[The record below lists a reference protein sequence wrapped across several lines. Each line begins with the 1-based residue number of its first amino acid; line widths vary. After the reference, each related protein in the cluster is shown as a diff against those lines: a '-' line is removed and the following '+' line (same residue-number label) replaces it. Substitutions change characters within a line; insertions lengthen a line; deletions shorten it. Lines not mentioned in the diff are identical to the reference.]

1 MGKRKAVGTRIADAL
16 LTLLQNG
23 SAPYWSQSG
32 ETSWVLPVT
41 FTRTC
46 VPEMQKEKIQTPKG
60 FVVVGSVE
68 GTEYDRA
75 FEYFDFTIGV
85 GIAKSIGVNSSG
97 RESDVDDCVSLME
110 QIQDFVCW
118 ENQQTLTL
126 PAVLDDNSVEI
137 SPSHTARLIL
147 PFENNPMYDPQLL
160 RTDGVFLSVTN
171 FVYHFEKQRVS

>member
-1 MGKRKAVGTRIADAL
+1 
-16 LTLLQNG
+16 
-23 SAPYWSQSG
+23 
-32 ETSWVLPVT
+32 
-41 FTRTC
+41 
-46 VPEMQKEKIQTPKG
+46 
-60 FVVVGSVE
+60 
-68 GTEYDRA
+68 
-75 FEYFDFTIGV
+75 
-85 GIAKSIGVNSSG
+85 
-97 RESDVDDCVSLME
+97 ME